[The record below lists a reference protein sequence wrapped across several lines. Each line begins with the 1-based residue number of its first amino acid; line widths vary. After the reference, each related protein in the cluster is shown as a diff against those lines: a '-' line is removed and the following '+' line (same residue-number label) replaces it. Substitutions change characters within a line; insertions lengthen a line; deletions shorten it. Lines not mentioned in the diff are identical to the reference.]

1 MLRAAGISW
10 DGCTQDEERELE
22 SYAMRRLHAEA
33 ALAALIT
40 RR

>member
-10 DGCTQDEERELE
+10 DGCTLAEERELE